1 MEASMQKLLTGLAAT
16 AALALFVSSA
26 QAECAFHNKHVTASS
41 GQTEPT
47 VVMSTYDPAPVVV
60 AEETPQ
66 AALPECPADAKDC
79 APATE

>member
-1 MEASMQKLLTGLAAT
+1 MQKLLTSLAAS

-26 QAECAFHNKHVTASS
+26 QAECAYHNQHVTASADQS
-41 GQTEPT
+41 DQT
-47 VVMSTYDPAPVVV
+47 VAMSTYDPAAVVV

-79 APATE
+79 VPAAE